1 MGGKEESFTGD
12 RKEFLGIDGT
22 IEKPKALNYEKLS
35 NEVGAGID
43 PCMAENSKITLEPNE
58 EKVLIAILGA
68 EDSIEAV
75 KENIN
80 KYDNEIIAFKELNN
94 TKIIGKRLLRL

>member
-1 MGGKEESFTGD
+1 
-12 RKEFLGIDGT
+12 
-22 IEKPKALNYEKLS
+22 
-35 NEVGAGID
+35 
-43 PCMAENSKITLEPNE
+43 MAENSKITLEPNE

-94 TKIIGKRLLRL
+94 TKNYWKKVTETIKVKNSG